1 MGDLRFRWADDS
13 DVDAVVT
20 LVESAYRGDASR
32 AGWTHEADLVGGRRI
47 DAATLR
53 SQMAT
58 GTQVRLAEAGTAL
71 EGCCALRV
79 DADATDRADAARV
92 VTFGMFA
99 VVPTRQ
105 ARGTGSLLLADAV
118 RVAGDEWGAA
128 TLALDVIDVRAELIA
143 WYERRGFVR
152 AGDEHAFPYGD
163 DRFGEPYRDD
173 LRFAVMTRAL

>member
-79 DADATDRADAARV
+79 DADATDRADAGRV
-92 VTFGMFA
+92 VAFGMFA

-143 WYERRGFVR
+143 WYERRGYALTGETEPWPYDDPGIGVPTRPDLGFV
-152 AGDEHAFPYGD
+152 
-163 DRFGEPYRDD
+163 
-173 LRFAVMTRAL
+173 VMEKIL